1 MSIKSGRPNF
11 QLCYNNGRKTDMEII
26 RIPHIMQD
34 TCKKYILKGRSIGL
48 VPTMGALHEGHM
60 SLVKRARMEN
70 DISAVSIF
78 INPAQFGPS
87 EDFEKYPRDSENDI
101 MKLRAQE
108 VDILFLPD
116 NVLMYPKGFDTC
128 VEVGSISGKLC
139 GAFRPGHFRGVA
151 TVVAKLLNIV
161 SPTRA
166 YFGQK
171 DYQQTVVIR
180 RMAKDLDLDVE
191 IVVCPTIR
199 EHDGLAM
206 SSRNLYLDSQQRQA
220 ATMIYE
226 CLSTA
231 SEVLQSGTVSPTAA
245 KELMRKILTAEPLI
259 TKIEYASVYDAKTLD
274 EAYEARGELLLAV
287 AVRMGDVR
295 LIDNLVVNL

>member
-1 MSIKSGRPNF
+1 
-11 QLCYNNGRKTDMEII
+11 MEII
-26 RIPHIMQD
+26 RIPRIMQD
-34 TCKKYILKGRSIGL
+34 TCKKYLLKGRSIGL
-48 VPTMGALHEGHM
+48 VPTMGALHEGHL

-87 EDFEKYPRDSENDI
+87 EDLDRYPRDVENDVK
-101 MKLRAQE
+101 KLRAQE

-116 NVLMYPKGFDTC
+116 NLLMYPKGFATC
-128 VEVGSISGKLC
+128 VEVTTISGKLC

-151 TVVAKLLNIV
+151 TVVVKLLNIA

-171 DYQQTVVIR
+171 DFQQTAVIR
-180 RMAKDLDLDVE
+180 RMAKDLDLDVG

-199 EHDGLAM
+199 EQDGLAM

-220 ATMIYE
+220 AAVIYK
-226 CLSTA
+226 CLSAA
-231 SEVLQSGTVSPTAA
+231 SEALRSGTVSSAEA
-245 KELMRKILTAEPLI
+245 KKIMLEMLAGEPLI
-259 TKIEYASVYDAKTLD
+259 TKIEYASVYDTNTLD
-274 EAYEARGELLLAV
+274 EADQMQGEVLLAI
-287 AVRMGDVR
+287 AVRMGEVR
-295 LIDNLVVNL
+295 LIDNTVVNL